1 MKRLLALFS
10 ALLLLSVVAT
20 AQTRTVT
27 VISEKANLRGTPSVN
42 GEVVQEVSRDEVFE
56 LVTSKGPWFLVQTP
70 RFVGWVHGNT
80 IKLTP
85 ASPIIGESPPKSTA
99 TRPQKSSGS
108 SSSGSDTYIN
118 TYGEAVPRPR
128 YSDTVPAGAS
138 ARCRDG
144 TYSFSRNRR
153 GTCSHHGGVAQWL

>member
-1 MKRLLALFS
+1 MKRLLVLFS
-10 ALLLLSVVAT
+10 ALLWLSVSAA

-42 GEVVQEVSRDEVFE
+42 GEVVQEVSQDEVFE
-56 LVTSKGPWFLVQTP
+56 LVTSRGAWFLVQTS
-70 RFVGWVHGNT
+70 RFVGWLHGNT
-80 IKLTP
+80 IRLTP
-85 ASPIIGESPPKSTA
+85 AGPSAEDSQPKSTA
-99 TRPQKSSGS
+99 TRPRKSSGS
-108 SSSGSDTYIN
+108 SNSSSDTYTN
-118 TYGEAVPRPR
+118 TYGEVVPRPR
-128 YSDTVPAGAS
+128 HSDTVPAGAS